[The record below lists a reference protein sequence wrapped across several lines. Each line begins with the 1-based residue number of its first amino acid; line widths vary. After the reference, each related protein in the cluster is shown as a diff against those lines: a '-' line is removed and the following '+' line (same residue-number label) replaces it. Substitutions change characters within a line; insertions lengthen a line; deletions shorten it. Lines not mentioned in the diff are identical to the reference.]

1 MRESVL
7 LIIKASIEKSIDAF
21 VVLIAYF
28 AVTFLRFVRF
38 FDKFSFFSFLFT

>member
-28 AVTFLRFVRF
+28 AVIRFI
-38 FDKFSFFSFLFT
+38 FTIC